1 MEELREEAAKHA
13 TKTEFNRASP
23 KLYRYAWSNGL
34 LPEICGHMFDA
45 RKTWT
50 LEMLQA
56 EAGKFA
62 TRMEFQNQSS
72 KAYQAARYQ
81 GVLDEICAHMTSRKG
96 SDLDTIYIGQIPGTN
111 RYKIGVTSAR
121 LGFNR
126 PQYLAKTI
134 GLEILLVAKVIES
147 GHALEQALLRIGRV
161 PENPEHSEV
170 REWTEEDRRK
180 ALQLVFENC

>member
-23 KLYRYAWSNGL
+23 KLYRYAWSKGL
-34 LPEICGHMFDA
+34 LDSLCAHMYDA

-50 LEMLQA
+50 LEKLQA
-56 EAGKFA
+56 EAAKFT
-62 TRMEFQNQSS
+62 TRAEFQAKSS

-81 GVLDEICAHMTSRKG
+81 GVLDQVCEHMKPSQKTG
-96 SDLDTIYIGQIPGTN
+96 DTIYIGQIRGTN
-111 RYKIGVTSAR
+111 RYKIGVTSSR

-126 PQYLAKTI
+126 PAHLAKTMD
-134 GLEILLVAKVIES
+134 LDLILLARV
-147 GHALEQALLRIGRV
+147 GPLGTALEVELLRIGQV
-161 PENPEHSEV
+161 PDNPEHSEV
-170 REWTEEDRRK
+170 REWTEADKQK